1 MTTDT
6 ERQEERTYETTPER
20 IAAMEATQRL
30 LIEVVRENGRRAD
43 ENYKALDA
51 KIEAT
56 AQESRESYRTLD
68 AKIDSKFET
77 QDAKID
83 SNYKALDAK
92 IDSNYKALDAKI
104 DDLNKHMRRLYYAV
118 IVSSISVA
126 AAIIGA
132 NYFGN

>member
-6 ERQEERTYETTPER
+6 ELQEDRTYETTPER

-30 LIEVVRENGRRAD
+30 LIEVVRENGRRSD
-43 ENYKALDA
+43 ENY
-51 KIEAT
+51 
-56 AQESRESYRTLD
+56 RT
-68 AKIDSKFET
+68 
-77 QDAKID
+77 
-83 SNYKALDAK
+83 LDAK

-118 IVSSISVA
+118 IAGYISVA